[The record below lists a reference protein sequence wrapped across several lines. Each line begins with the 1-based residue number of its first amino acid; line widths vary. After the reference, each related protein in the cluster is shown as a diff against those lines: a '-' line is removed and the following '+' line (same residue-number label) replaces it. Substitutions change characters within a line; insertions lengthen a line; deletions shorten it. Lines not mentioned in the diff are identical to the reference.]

1 MYFLESLVTV
11 TVSKVDRRIIKSQEA
26 IKKALNELMIEKKF
40 DQITIQEISDRANV
54 SRRTIYLHYIDK
66 FDLLD
71 KLMEEHIYELRKLCE
86 LAANNTV
93 YYDAVLLWFEYFE
106 SHYLFFSTMLAN
118 QGGPFFRSRFLEF
131 VLQELKNVENLT
143 EGSSLGLSDG
153 DSEDVIIQFFGA
165 AIVGVVEWWF
175 KKGKPCPPHYMA
187 QRVGALLERNL

>member
-1 MYFLESLVTV
+1 M
-11 TVSKVDRRIIKSQEA
+11 DRRIIKSQEA
-26 IKKALNELMIEKKF
+26 IKKALLELMIQKKI

-54 SRRTIYLHYIDK
+54 SRRTVYLHYIDK

-71 KLMEEHIYELRKLCE
+71 QLIEEHIYELRKLCE
-86 LAANNTV
+86 SAADNTV
-93 YYDAVLLWFEYFE
+93 YSDTVLLWFEYFE

-131 VLQELKNVENLT
+131 VLQELKKVESIT
-143 EGSSLGLSDG
+143 EGSSQVSSDVN
-153 DSEDVIIQFFGA
+153 DEDVTIQFFGA

-175 KKGKPCPPHYMA
+175 NNENPSPPHAMA